1 MEISPA
7 LSHSSP
13 GSPAVKDVP
22 LWDPGTLV
30 TLPPPPP
37 CAGGLWM
44 PLCILAGF
52 EKVWVCGNGDRDPGR
67 GSRRCL
73 WARDPTTG
81 LGR

>member
-30 TLPPPPP
+30 TLPPPPHVP
-37 CAGGLWM
+37 AG
-44 PLCILAGF
+44 
-52 EKVWVCGNGDRDPGR
+52 CGCLFAFWRA
-67 GSRRCL
+67 SRRCGYVGTGTGIQGG
-73 WARDPTTG
+73 ARGVACG
-81 LGR
+81 LGIQPPG